1 MSIRPLP
8 IRLAT
13 ALCGCLLL
21 AACSNEPETALGL
34 TATGLVRSQ
43 LVSTAD
49 DAEETASGSVV
60 VGSGA
65 QTLDFSSRGQKVGLR
80 FVDLGVPQG
89 AKITRA
95 YLQLRAAANDGGPTV
110 LSIRAHAADSA
121 PNFKRSAGNISSR
134 PTTTAAAHWSPT
146 LWRKGR
152 IYRSKDLSN
161 VVQEMVDRKGWDG
174 DTLAFVISGDDKN
187 DRQAVSANQSLRG
200 SPTLHIWYETG
211 AAEPAPAPEPTP
223 TPAPEPTLPQGGDVS
238 PSQREW
244 QSRLRATIET
254 PRFRPYLDPVKLA
267 AEGDIFQLGRH
278 VNEHMTSMML
288 AYRETGD
295 PVIAKHINT
304 VMNIAKSKLRD
315 TNGDGYLNWLYLNDE
330 NAEARLYYGRDDHQM
345 DEMMTHAM
353 VASMAYT
360 LKQAGYSSSAAFW
373 TDYLENHFE
382 AKWRKRKDKP
392 TGFPFID
399 HKLMHPSTQFIRYH
413 LYMYK
418 LTGKSEYYA
427 EAQRMTG
434 LVKDAMRLDD
444 GGYIWSHFR
453 NKEGCQPTLYVRLTT
468 QAIVDV
474 ATADAKLFDATFMKR
489 LAYTMAHKVLRKAD
503 GSSMSYNS
511 CGTGRDF
518 GNVNTYAE
526 RPYAQL
532 APWDASGRLEAAA
545 KSAYAAA
552 ERYNLDSPRSAN
564 VTATMVFTLGR

>member
-1 MSIRPLP
+1 M
-8 IRLAT
+8 
-13 ALCGCLLL
+13 LL
-21 AACSNEPETALGL
+21 AACSNEPETALRL
-34 TATGLVRSQ
+34 TATASLRSQ

-65 QTLDFSSRGQKVGLR
+65 RTLDFSSRGQKVGLR
-80 FVDLGVPQG
+80 FVNLGVPQG

-95 YLQLRAAANDGGPTV
+95 YLKLRAAENDAGPTV
-110 LSIRAHAADSA
+110 LTISAHATDSA
-121 PNFKRSAGNISSR
+121 PNFKRSAGTISSR
-134 PTTTAAAHWSPT
+134 PTTTAAARWSPT

-152 IYRSKDLSN
+152 VYRSSDLAD
-161 VVQEMVDRKGWDG
+161 VVQEMVDRGSWDG
-174 DTLAFVISGDDKN
+174 DTLAFIISGDDQN
-187 DRQAVSANQSLRG
+187 DRQAVSANRSLRG
-200 SPTLHIWYETG
+200 SPTLHVWYDTG
-211 AAEPAPAPEPTP
+211 AAELAPPPEPTP
-223 TPAPEPTLPQGGDVS
+223 TPAPEPTPPQGGDVG

-244 QSRLRATIET
+244 HDRLRATIET
-254 PRFRPYLDPVKLA
+254 PHFRPYLDPIKLA
-267 AEGDIFQLGRH
+267 AQGDTFQLGRH

-304 VMNIAKSKLRD
+304 VMYIAKSKLRD
-315 TNGDGYLNWLYLNDE
+315 TNGDGYLNWLYLNDK

-392 TGFPFID
+392 TGFPFVD
-399 HKLMHPSTQFIRYH
+399 HKLMHPSAQFIRYH

-418 LTGKSEYYA
+418 LTGKSEYYG

-434 LVKDAMRLDD
+434 LVKGAMRLED

-453 NKEGCQPTLYVRLTT
+453 HKEGCQPTLYVRLTT

-474 ATADAKLFDATFMKR
+474 ATVDSKLFDTTFMKR
-489 LAYTMAHKVLRKAD
+489 LAYTMARKVLRKAD
-503 GSSMSYNS
+503 GSSMSWNS
-511 CGTGRDF
+511 CGTGKDF
-518 GNVNTYAE
+518 GDVRTYAE

-532 APWDASGRLEAAA
+532 APWDSSGRLEAAA
-545 KSAYAAA
+545 KSAYAVA
-552 ERYNLDSPRSAN
+552 ERYNLDSPKSAN
-564 VTATMVFTLGR
+564 VAATVVFTLGR